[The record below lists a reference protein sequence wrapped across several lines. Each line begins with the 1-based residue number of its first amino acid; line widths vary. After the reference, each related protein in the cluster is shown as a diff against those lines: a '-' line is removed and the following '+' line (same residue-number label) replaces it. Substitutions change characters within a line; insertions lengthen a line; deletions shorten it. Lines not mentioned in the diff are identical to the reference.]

1 MLRNYYITREWI
13 LSPAAQ
19 TVYRVS
25 ATVSLVLFFVLMP
38 LHRRI
43 DDMSQSLLPLVRLVV
58 FTCVLGAAI
67 TMVAM
72 NIFSSGSIPLPLSRN
87 CFGSASCYSPRSG
100 LLFTASWCI
109 RGQMYFRNPETSG
122 KEAFGKGGGQPS
134 RQRAI
139 SNGAERFRG
148 SIKD

>member
-72 NIFSSGSIPLPLSRN
+72 EYFLFGFDTSSTLKKLFWFCVMLFPPLGPPLYCFMVYSRSN
-87 CFGSASCYSPRSG
+87 VLQKSG
-100 LLFTASWCI
+100 DQRE
-109 RGQMYFRNPETSG
+109 RGLR
-122 KEAFGKGGGQPS
+122 
-134 RQRAI
+134 
-139 SNGAERFRG
+139 
-148 SIKD
+148 